1 MDIEEIKDI
10 VKNKLSEKRYK
21 HSICVMEM
29 CEKLA
34 KIYNV
39 DIEMAKRVGI
49 AHDVAKEMPKEE
61 MISYCKQNNIQIDE
75 IEMQNPGLLH
85 GKIGADI
92 AKKEF
97 GYNKQMQYAIECHTT
112 GKPNMDILAKILFV
126 ADAISDDRDWA
137 DIPYL
142 RKIANENIDDAILQI
157 IDLIIQEQ
165 IEKDKLIHLDGIRT
179 RNELLKNKLNIK

>member
-49 AHDVAKEMPKEE
+49 VHDIAKEMPKEE
-61 MISYCKQNNIQIDE
+61 MVSYCKQNNIQIDE

-97 GYNKQMQYAIECHTT
+97 GFNEQMQNAIESHTT
-112 GKPNMDILAKILFV
+112 GKPNMDMLAKILFV

-137 DIPYL
+137 DIPTL
-142 RKIANENIDDAILQI
+142 RKVANENIDEAIIQI
-157 IDLIIQEQ
+157 INLIIQEQ
-165 IEKDKLIHLDGIRT
+165 IEKNKLIHLDGIRT
-179 RNELLKNKLNIK
+179 RNDLLKNKLKH

>member
-1 MDIEEIKDI
+1 MDIEEIKSI

-34 KIYNV
+34 KTYNV

-49 AHDVAKEMPKEE
+49 VHDIAKEMPKED
-61 MISYCKQNNIQIDE
+61 MIKYCKENNIKIDE

-85 GKIGADI
+85 GKVGANI
-92 AKKEF
+92 SKKEF
-97 GYNKQMQYAIECHTT
+97 GFNEQMQNAIESHTT

-137 DIPYL
+137 DIPTL
-142 RKIANENIDDAILQI
+142 RKVANENIDEAIIQI
-157 IDLIIQEQ
+157 INLIIQEQ
-165 IEKDKLIHLDGIRT
+165 IEKNKLIHLDGIRT
-179 RNELLKNKLNIK
+179 RNELLKNKLKH